1 MHASRWD
8 QLILEARLATL
19 ADDGYG
25 LVDDGAI
32 AWACGRIAWVGPRR
46 ELPGA
51 PDLLAHRVESAGGAL
66 VTPGLVDC
74 HTHLVFAGDRAHE
87 FEMRLGGA
95 SYADIARAGGGIAAT
110 VRATRAADVETLV
123 ALALP
128 RARDL
133 IADGSTTIE
142 VKSGYGLSFA
152 DERKLLEAVRAL
164 GARLGITMPAT
175 YLGAHAL
182 PPGAGTD
189 ADAYIDEV
197 CASIPTLAAAG
208 LVDAV
213 DAYCEHLAFAPAQ
226 VARVF
231 AAARAAGIPVKL
243 HADQLSDLGGA
254 GLAARHG
261 ALSADHLEY
270 TDEAGV
276 AALAAAGTVAVLLPA
291 AFYALREIRLPPI
304 AALRARGVPMAVAT
318 DLNPGTSPL
327 RSQRIAMNLACTL
340 FGLTPLEALRGA
352 TVHAAAALGLG
363 HRKGRLVAGHD
374 ADLVVWDCAHP
385 AALAYWIGGRL
396 ARAVYAAGR
405 RIDEPGASP
414 GENRPGSR

>member
-1 MHASRWD
+1 MNRPIWD
-8 QLILEARLATL
+8 HLLIEARAATL
-19 ADDGYG
+19 AGDGYG
-25 LVDDGAI
+25 LIDDAAI
-32 AWACGRIAWVGPRR
+32 AWADGRIAWVGPRAD
-46 ELPGA
+46 LPGA
-51 PDLLAHRVESAGGAL
+51 PDTLARRVEPLGGAL

-87 FEMRLGGA
+87 FELRLSGA
-95 SYADIARAGGGIAAT
+95 SYADIARAGGGIAST
-110 VRATRAADVETLV
+110 VRATRAADVDALV
-123 ALALP
+123 AAALP

-142 VKSGYGLSFA
+142 VKSGYGLTLT
-152 DERKLLEAVRAL
+152 DERKLLQAVRAL
-164 GARLGITMPAT
+164 GARLGIGMPAT

-182 PPGAGTD
+182 PPGQAID

-197 CASIPTLAAAG
+197 CASIPLLAAEG

-213 DAYCEHLAFAPAQ
+213 DAYCEHLAFNPTQ

-231 AAARAAGIPVKL
+231 AAARAAGLPVKL

-254 GLAARHG
+254 ALAARHG

-276 AALAAAGTVAVLLPA
+276 AAMAAAGTVAVLLPA
-291 AFYALREIRLPPI
+291 ALYALRETRLPPI
-304 AALRARGVPMAVAT
+304 AALRAHGVPMAVAS

-327 RSQRIAMNLACTL
+327 RSQRLAMNLACTL
-340 FGLTPLEALRGA
+340 FGLTPVEALRAA
-352 TVHAAAALGLG
+352 TVHGAAALGLAAS
-363 HRKGRLVAGHD
+363 KGRLATGFD

-396 ARAVYAAGR
+396 ARAVYAGGR
-405 RIDEPGASP
+405 RIDST
-414 GENRPGSR
+414 NR